1 MVNDEKC
8 SAFSAPFCVAKRNK
22 KEPTR
27 AAASRAEE
35 SKEKIRRNKEANAQ
49 ILARYFFE

>member
-22 KEPTR
+22 KEQ
-27 AAASRAEE
+27 
-35 SKEKIRRNKEANAQ
+35 SKDPRNKEANAQ